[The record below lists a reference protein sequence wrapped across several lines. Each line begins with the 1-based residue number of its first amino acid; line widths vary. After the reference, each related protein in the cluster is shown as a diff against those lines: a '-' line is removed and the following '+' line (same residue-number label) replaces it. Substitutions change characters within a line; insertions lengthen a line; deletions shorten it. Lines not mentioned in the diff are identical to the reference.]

1 MKCFF
6 LMYRNKA
13 TSPCTTVWW
22 KFPLPVRFFGFQTE
36 QILSCLGR
44 HFLFWRS
51 YLARRYFGRGWDLY
65 RLRLYWYEAINRW
78 TLCHCTRP
86 APHGSK
92 TTGIVSVLWQKKKYI
107 EIPVFRQGWVLP
119 AVQTYWWSRTFPV
132 AKECFWST
140 PLNKAGIQVASG
152 RTFHWTAKGYSACPQ
167 KKQRLLIYCA
177 LWRKYSFYRMTF
189 FR

>member
-86 APHGSK
+86 ASHGSK
-92 TTGIVSVLWQKKKYI
+92 ATGIVPVLWQTLWSPEGLI
-107 EIPVFRQGWVLP
+107 MGRGRIPASVEEDGG
-119 AVQTYWWSRTFPV
+119 SGTFPL
-132 AKECFWST
+132 AEEFWGSKVT
-140 PLNKAGIQVASG
+140 YLAAIWLAHVRTGNRATKGIQ
-152 RTFHWTAKGYSACPQ
+152 SAGKCG
-167 KKQRLLIYCA
+167 
-177 LWRKYSFYRMTF
+177 
-189 FR
+189 